1 MFSPD
6 LLRTSALTK
15 NPEALKF
22 TNSFLFTGKKD
33 LPKPSKNNASMTEVF
48 PLPLSPKIK
57 FFLSPKLIEKLFKF
71 RKPLIS
77 NFLTSK

>member
-48 PLPLSPKIK
+48 PLPLTPKIK
-57 FFLSPKLIEKLFKF
+57 FFF
-71 RKPLIS
+71 RQSGLKNCL
-77 NFLTSK
+77 NFGNR